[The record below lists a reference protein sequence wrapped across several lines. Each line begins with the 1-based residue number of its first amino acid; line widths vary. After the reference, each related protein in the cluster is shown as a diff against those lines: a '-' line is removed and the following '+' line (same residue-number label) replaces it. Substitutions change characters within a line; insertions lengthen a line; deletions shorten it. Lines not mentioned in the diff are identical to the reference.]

1 MSTFGLG
8 VRAQRLGGLF
18 PYQNAEIN
26 WNHPLAANL
35 IFFAVPV
42 PSGYFDL
49 VARQPMPHQA
59 PTSAPGNT
67 PRITLFTHTP
77 LGMAA
82 WAYGAGT
89 INPLGVYA
97 VTPGLQPRYQP
108 ASAFTVGCGI
118 WSFDYAA
125 GYNGTTNRFVS
136 ATSGTDNTGVLTIEA
151 VNNATALVGGGG
163 STANVADGTLNINN
177 SHTTHGILAAYN
189 GSTLCVQRDGGLG
202 GASLSTS
209 HAWSGINQIR
219 IGDPTVNSSGRPI
232 FWAAAWNVALVTSGA
247 ATTLSKMATNSG
259 DPETGVSRAQAW
271 GDVPRGLLIRRPH

>member
-8 VRAQRLGGLF
+8 ARAQRLGGLF

-82 WAYGAGT
+82 WAYGAGAVS
-89 INPLGVYA
+89 PLGVYA

-108 ASAFTVGCGI
+108 ASALTVAASF
-118 WSFDYAA
+118 WSYPYPA
-125 GYNGTTNRFVS
+125 GYNGTVDRLVS
-136 ATSGTDNTGVLTIEA
+136 ATSGTDTVGLLDIEC
-151 VNNATALVGGGG
+151 VNQVQARLGGGG
-163 STANVADGTLNINN
+163 SQGTLFSDLTNINN
-177 SHTTHGILAAYN
+177 LHTTHCALAAYN
-189 GSTLCVQRDGGLG
+189 GSVLFAQRDNGL
-202 GASLSTS
+202 TS
-209 HAWSGINQIR
+209 GTSVSRAWSGINQIR
-219 IGDPTVNSSGRPI
+219 IGDGANNSSGRPI
-232 FWAAAWNVALVTSGA
+232 FWAAVWSVALGTA
-247 ATTLSKMATNSG
+247 TTTNTPTTLSNMVTAADGSVARNPIFG
-259 DPETGVSRAQAW
+259 NI
-271 GDVPRGLLIRRPH
+271 PRGLLIRKPH